1 MHDNQTAMLLE
12 KNYPFSVW
20 KGSKHINIRYFF
32 VTEKVQK
39 REVKVLYCPTSDMI
53 ADYNTKP
60 LQGVLFV
67 KFRDLIMGINQKEF
81 DVYKQHYKDVLTQ
94 YNLFDEHESDLFNI

>member
-1 MHDNQTAMLLE
+1 MFVSLHFFKKT
-12 KNYPFSVW
+12 K
-20 KGSKHINIRYFF
+20 SKITVF
-32 VTEKVQK
+32 QQ
-39 REVKVLYCPTSDMI
+39 VLYCPTSDMI

-67 KFRDLIMGINQKEF
+67 KFRDLIMEINQKEF

-94 YNLFDEHESDLFNI
+94 YNLFDEHESYLFNI

>member
-1 MHDNQTAMLLE
+1 
-12 KNYPFSVW
+12 
-20 KGSKHINIRYFF
+20 
-32 VTEKVQK
+32 
-39 REVKVLYCPTSDMI
+39 MI

-67 KFRDLIMGINQKEF
+67 KFRDLIMGIKQKEF
-81 DVYKQHYKDVLTQ
+81 DVYKQDYKDILTQ

>member
-1 MHDNQTAMLLE
+1 MLLE
-12 KNYPFSVW
+12 KNYPFSVR

-32 VTEKVQK
+32 VTDKVQK
-39 REVKVLYCPTSDMI
+39 REVKVLYCPKSDMI

-67 KFRDLIMGINQKEF
+67 KFRDLIMGIKQKEF
-81 DVYKQHYKDVLTQ
+81 DVYKQDYKDILTQ